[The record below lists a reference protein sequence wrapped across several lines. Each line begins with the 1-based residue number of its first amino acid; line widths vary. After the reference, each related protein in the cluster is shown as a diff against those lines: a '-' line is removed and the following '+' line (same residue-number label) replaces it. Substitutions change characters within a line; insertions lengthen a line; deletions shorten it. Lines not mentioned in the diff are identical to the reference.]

1 MSGTDLE
8 TLAASPRPVW
18 LWDPDRRRV
27 VRANRAAVAFFGEE
41 SLLDLV
47 ERPFDPREPGVAAL
61 ADPDL
66 RNAGE
71 AAAEKGGAELAL
83 DFPSVADG
91 PLKVRV
97 APHGLPDG
105 RTGLLVVALEPLP
118 PERLGQPGLLR
129 EVLEAMPLPVV
140 ALDASARPVYANPAA
155 REMFDDA
162 QLSGMSALFDDVH
175 DALKFLERAARAG
188 LAVTT
193 RHALTRT
200 GERDIRVT
208 ARLAESGG
216 PDGRIFTVILE
227 DVTERRL
234 LEKALERGGVP
245 GLDGVSARPRTEMTP
260 AVGMP
265 VETQAETGRGILS
278 EADVEAF
285 RRLSS
290 RPDADDAK
298 SPEGAVGKADR
309 KKGET
314 ATEERPAPA
323 RDAAPIESSSGKG
336 PEEEATPAGSPAAE
350 DAERERE
357 GTARKKGKEEGERR
371 PVVVIRSGGGERTPA
386 AETGEKPPSRKPSG
400 EEGASVAERTAEG
413 EPPMEKTRSQEPAE
427 EGTAKAGGS
436 GTRKPRARGTE
447 RPETPRL
454 VRDVLDH
461 RREPILLHRGG
472 TFYYANRAA
481 RETFGFDGDSDE
493 WDRLA
498 ARLLEARD
506 GGDVRLKDARG
517 KVRAFTLKRDV
528 FPWRDGAVVQS
539 TLHPVETEDDAP
551 DGEREE
557 DAPGSVERKDAGTT
571 GRTDGKEAAASRSG
585 RTTVLRIGGA
595 AAKGDAEEGR
605 AATGERGRSGETAK
619 RAAAPVVRIDVRA
632 GGGDDAATA
641 RGEERAGEPAAEPAP
656 SCDTGAV
663 DEELR
668 AILDTATDGIITLN
682 RQGEILS
689 FSAGAEALFGVP
701 LKEVVGRPFRE
712 LLDERSRRVLDDYL
726 DVLATGGEMAA
737 IYNEGRE
744 VTARVAGG
752 GTIPLFLTIGRLGR
766 RGDVDRPNKAA
777 FCVVVRDITQ
787 WKKTESELRRAKERA
802 ERSSAQ
808 KSRFLAAISHE
819 LRTPLNA
826 ILGFSDVMRQQRF
839 GEIGN
844 EKYLGYANDIHE
856 SGEHLLSLI
865 NDLLD
870 LSKIEAGKFELT
882 FEAVDLASI
891 ATDCLNLME
900 EQASR
905 GQVLLRRSIPD
916 GLPKVVADAR
926 SMKQIFL
933 NLLSN
938 AVKFTPPGGQV
949 MLSLKLTGA
958 GELVAAVSDTGP
970 GMTEEERELAL
981 KPFQRLSGEGREE
994 RPGTG
999 LGLPLTKALA
1009 EANKARFE
1017 LASTP
1022 GKGTTARI
1030 IFPTPRV
1037 LAG

>member
-1 MSGTDLE
+1 MNGSELD
-8 TLAASPRPVW
+8 TLAASSRPVW

-27 VRANRAAVAFFGEE
+27 IRANRAAVAFFGEE

-61 ADPDL
+61 ADPAV
-66 RNAGE
+66 RTTTPE
-71 AAAEKGGAELAL
+71 AEEPGGILLDL
-83 DFPSVADG
+83 DFPSVADR
-91 PLKVRV
+91 PLRVR
-97 APHGLPDG
+97 ALPHELPDG
-105 RTGLLVVALEPLP
+105 RAGVLVVALEPLS
-118 PERLGQPGLLR
+118 PERLGPPGLLR
-129 EVLEAMPLPVV
+129 DVLEAMPLPVI
-140 ALDASARPVYANPAA
+140 AFDASARPVYANPAA
-155 REMFDDA
+155 REMLDDA
-162 QLSGMSALFDDVH
+162 QMAGMSALFGNVH
-175 DALKFLERAARAG
+175 DALKFLDRAARAG

-193 RHALTRT
+193 RRAATRT
-200 GERDIRVT
+200 GERDIRIT
-208 ARLAESGG
+208 ARHVGTGAPEE
-216 PDGRIFTVILE
+216 RIFTVILE

-234 LEKALERGGVP
+234 LERALERGAGAMTA
-245 GLDGVSARPRTEMTP
+245 GLPAMAIPEETEWRRGGP
-260 AVGMP
+260 AGGERKV
-265 VETQAETGRGILS
+265 LS

-285 RRLSS
+285 HRLSS
-290 RPDADDAK
+290 RPEEGLREPRERKPAETRQAD
-298 SPEGAVGKADR
+298 
-309 KKGET
+309 ET
-314 ATEERPAPA
+314 
-323 RDAAPIESSSGKG
+323 
-336 PEEEATPAGSPAAE
+336 GSA
-350 DAERERE
+350 RERE
-357 GTARKKGKEEGERR
+357 PRRESRAEEPSGESGTARDEETSTDGTSTETAGHAAEAEKGAQRK
-371 PVVVIRSGGGERTPA
+371 VVIRARREDEGDAGSGRGGSERPSGGE
-386 AETGEKPPSRKPSG
+386 ETRK
-400 EEGASVAERTAEG
+400 A
-413 EPPMEKTRSQEPAE
+413 EPPVTGTPPART
-427 EGTAKAGGS
+427 G
-436 GTRKPRARGTE
+436 RGTE
-447 RPETPRL
+447 GGGRRKTERPDTPRL

-461 RREPILLHRGG
+461 RREPILLHRAG

-481 RETFGFDGDSDE
+481 RELFGYDE
-493 WDRLA
+493 DADAWDALA

-506 GGDVRLKDARG
+506 GSDLRLTDAQG
-517 KVRAFTLKRDV
+517 NAHLFTLKRDV

-539 TLHPVETEDDAP
+539 TLHPVET
-551 DGEREE
+551 
-557 DAPGSVERKDAGTT
+557 
-571 GRTDGKEAAASRSG
+571 DGKAVSGEEPEPSGKGKKEGGPAPEAAETSSG
-585 RTTVLRIGGA
+585 EAGGA
-595 AAKGDAEEGR
+595 RTVRPGGEVATAEEEKR
-605 AATGERGRSGETAK
+605 PAAPRSAQADESAEK
-619 RAAAPVVRIDVRA
+619 SARVPVVRIGVPT
-632 GGGDDAATA
+632 GQSGGDAGSARDGGRQGGTATETEAA
-641 RGEERAGEPAAEPAP
+641 
-656 SCDTGAV
+656 SCSTGAV

-689 FSAGAEALFGVP
+689 FSAGAEALFGLP
-701 LKEVVGRPFRE
+701 LKEVVGKPFRE
-712 LLDERSRRVLDDYL
+712 LLDARSRRILDDYL
-726 DVLATGGEMAA
+726 DVLSTGGEMAA

-744 VTARVAGG
+744 VTAKVAGG

-766 RGDVDRPNKAA
+766 RSEVDRPNKAA

-870 LSKIEAGKFELT
+870 LSKIEAGKFELS
-882 FEAVDLASI
+882 FEAVDLTAI

-900 EQASR
+900 EQAAR
-905 GQVLLRRSIPD
+905 AQVLLRRSIPD

-938 AVKFTPPGGQV
+938 AVKFTPAGGQV

-981 KPFQRLSGEGREE
+981 KPFQRLNGEGREGQ
-994 RPGTG
+994 PGTG
-999 LGLPLTKALA
+999 LGLPLTRALA

>member
-1 MSGTDLE
+1 MNGTELE
-8 TLAASPRPVW
+8 TLANSSRPVW
-18 LWDPDRRRV
+18 LWDPERRRV
-27 VRANRAAVAFFGEE
+27 VRANRAAATFFGEE
-41 SLLDLV
+41 SLLELV

-61 ADPDL
+61 GDPAL
-66 RNAGE
+66 RNAGITVGE
-71 AAAEKGGAELAL
+71 ESGVVLDL
-83 DFPSVADG
+83 DFPSVADR
-91 PLKVRV
+91 PLRVSV
-97 APHGLPDG
+97 APHALPDG
-105 RTGLLVVALEPLP
+105 RTGLLVVALESLS
-118 PERLGQPGLLR
+118 PERLGQSGLLR

-140 ALDASARPVYANPAA
+140 AFDVSARPVYANPAA

-162 QLSGMSALFDDVH
+162 QLAGMSALFDDVH

-193 RHALTRT
+193 RRGATRT
-200 GERDIRVT
+200 GERDIRIT
-208 ARLAESGG
+208 ARLAEGDV
-216 PDGRIFTVILE
+216 PEERIFTVILE

-234 LEKALERGGVP
+234 LERALERGVVP
-245 GLDGVSARPRTEMTP
+245 GSAGTSVTARGSKAQNSDR
-260 AVGMP
+260 
-265 VETQAETGRGILS
+265 GRAMLS

-285 RRLSS
+285 RRLSG
-290 RPDADDAK
+290 RPAADTRTSERQTSGNSGQGQEARPSLASGDRSQAPETA
-298 SPEGAVGKADR
+298 SAETTPVALPEGNGEPLAAPVEKNAEPGSEADGKKPHRVVIRAP
-309 KKGET
+309 KGESGRDSGDGE
-314 ATEERPAPA
+314 TEERSATSRKEGTDGQPEA
-323 RDAAPIESSSGKG
+323 RQP
-336 PEEEATPAGSPAAE
+336 
-350 DAERERE
+350 AEREL
-357 GTARKKGKEEGERR
+357 
-371 PVVVIRSGGGERTPA
+371 PVEKPDVEQPA
-386 AETGEKPPSRKPSG
+386 AAGAVETDAGK
-400 EEGASVAERTAEG
+400 T
-413 EPPMEKTRSQEPAE
+413 EPPRKR
-427 EGTAKAGGS
+427 KA
-436 GTRKPRARGTE
+436 E
-447 RPETPRL
+447 RPEVPGL

-461 RREPILLHRGG
+461 RREPILLHRGE
-472 TFYYANRAA
+472 TFYYANRKA
-481 RETFGFDGDSDE
+481 REVFGFDEDAEE
-493 WDRLA
+493 WDGLA
-498 ARLLEARD
+498 AVLLGARD
-506 GGDVRLKDARG
+506 GSDIRLPDVRGNMLP
-517 KVRAFTLKRDV
+517 FTLKRDV

-539 TLHPVETEDDAP
+539 TLYPVEDSGGAAGDGKPDEAP
-551 DGEREE
+551 QTMKREE
-557 DAPGSVERKDAGTT
+557 TEKQPEGGEPAS
-571 GRTDGKEAAASRSG
+571 SRSG
-585 RTTVLRIGGA
+585 RETVVRIGGR
-595 AAKGDAEEGR
+595 AAK
-605 AATGERGRSGETAK
+605 SETARDVARKAEPSDTETEQRK
-619 RAAAPVVRIDVRA
+619 RPEISARNADVPVVRISVPA
-632 GGGDDAATA
+632 GDGGSEA
-641 RGEERAGEPAAEPAP
+641 PAAEREKGAGAPVEEAAAPA
-656 SCDTGAV
+656 CETTAI

-701 LKEVVGRPFRE
+701 LKEVVGKPFRE
-712 LLDERSRRVLDDYL
+712 LLDERSQRILDDYL
-726 DVLATGGEMAA
+726 DVLSTGGEMAA

-744 VTARVAGG
+744 VTAKVAGG

-766 RGDVDRPNKAA
+766 RGDVERPNKAA

-787 WKKTESELRRAKERA
+787 WKKTESELRQAKERA

-882 FEAVDLASI
+882 FEAVDLAAI
-891 ATDCLNLME
+891 AGDCLNLME

-916 GLPKVVADAR
+916 GLPKVVADVR

-949 MLSLKLTGA
+949 MLSLKLTGS

-981 KPFQRLSGEGREE
+981 KPFQRLSSKGRED

-999 LGLPLTKALA
+999 LGLPLTRALA

>member
-1 MSGTDLE
+1 MNGTELE

-61 ADPDL
+61 GDPAL
-66 RNAGE
+66 RDAGAGE
-71 AAAEKGGAELAL
+71 EDGTILDL
-83 DFPSVADG
+83 DFPSVADR
-91 PLKVRV
+91 PLKVR
-97 APHGLPDG
+97 ATPHELPDG
-105 RTGLLVVALEPLP
+105 RMGVLVASLEDLS
-118 PERLGQPGLLR
+118 PERLGQSGLLR
-129 EVLEAMPLPVV
+129 EVLEAMPLPV
-140 ALDASARPVYANPAA
+140 AAFDASARPVYANPAA
-155 REMFDDA
+155 REMFDDS
-162 QLSGMSALFDDVH
+162 QLAGMSALFDDMH
-175 DALKFLERAARAG
+175 DALKFLDRAARAG

-193 RHALTRT
+193 RRAFTRT
-200 GERDIRVT
+200 GARDIRIT
-208 ARLAESGG
+208 ARLAESGA
-216 PDGRIFTVILE
+216 PDDRIFTVILE

-234 LEKALERGGVP
+234 LEKALERGTVP
-245 GLDGVSARPRTEMTP
+245 GLTGGRMAARSGGRPERP
-260 AVGMP
+260 A
-265 VETQAETGRGILS
+265 EAGRKVLS

-290 RPDADDAK
+290 RPEGDERKPQRRMPAAPVQE
-298 SPEGAVGKADR
+298 PEAEEPKKNRASAAPHDG
-309 KKGET
+309 KGE
-314 ATEERPAPA
+314 ENKPGPAEVSA
-323 RDAAPIESSSGKG
+323 
-336 PEEEATPAGSPAAE
+336 AGSDGPDE
-350 DAERERE
+350 Q
-357 GTARKKGKEEGERR
+357 ARS
-371 PVVVIRSGGGERTPA
+371 VVVIRPKEEKGSDGLAKAHDRSVAPREKQEDDAPRKPA
-386 AETGEKPPSRKPSG
+386 AE
-400 EEGASVAERTAEG
+400 
-413 EPPMEKTRSQEPAE
+413 RSARREAPAE
-427 EGTAKAGGS
+427 KSGAENSADVKAEETDKRGGTPA
-436 GTRKPRARGTE
+436 RKRRVE
-447 RPETPRL
+447 RPQAPRL

-461 RREPILLHRGG
+461 RREPILLHRGE
-472 TFYYANRAA
+472 TFYYANRMA
-481 RETFGFDGDSDE
+481 RELFGFDAESEE

-498 ARLLEARD
+498 AVLLEARD
-506 GGDVRLKDARG
+506 GGEIRLPDVHG
-517 KVRAFTLKRDV
+517 NMHSFTLKRDV

-539 TLHPVETEDDAP
+539 TLYPMEGGDRTADDGKPDVASETAQRN
-551 DGEREE
+551 G
-557 DAPGSVERKDAGTT
+557 
-571 GRTDGKEAAASRSG
+571 TDGHPQERDAATSRPG
-585 RTTVLRIGGA
+585 RATVVRIGSRP
-595 AAKGDAEEGR
+595 AKAKPAED
-605 AATGERGRSGETAK
+605 ATGEAERPGVDRDRRKKTGESAK
-619 RAAAPVVRIDVRA
+619 RVVAPVVRISVLA
-632 GGGDDAATA
+632 GGGDVAPA
-641 RGEERAGEPAAEPAP
+641 RRKESADTPAEQAPAP
-656 SCDTGAV
+656 ACDTGAV

-689 FSAGAEALFGVP
+689 FSAGAEALFG
-701 LKEVVGRPFRE
+701 LSLNEVVGKPFRD
-712 LLDERSRRVLDDYL
+712 LLDERSQRILDDYL
-726 DVLATGGEMAA
+726 DVLSTGGEMAA

-744 VTARVAGG
+744 VTAKVAGG

-766 RGDVDRPNKAA
+766 RGDVERPNKAA

-905 GQVLLRRSIPD
+905 RQVLLRRSIPD

-926 SMKQIFL
+926 SMKQVFL

-949 MLSLKLTGA
+949 MLSLKMTGA

-999 LGLPLTKALA
+999 LGLPLTRALV

>member
-1 MSGTDLE
+1 MNGTELE
-8 TLAASPRPVW
+8 TLAASSRPVW

-27 VRANRAAVAFFGEE
+27 VRANRAAVTFFGEE

-61 ADPDL
+61 GDPAFRDAV
-66 RNAGE
+66 AGDGE
-71 AAAEKGGAELAL
+71 EGGTVLEL
-83 DFPSVADG
+83 DFPSVADR

-105 RTGLLVVALEPLP
+105 RTGVLVVALEPLS

-140 ALDASARPVYANPAA
+140 ALDAAARPVYANPAA
-155 REMFDDA
+155 REMFDDS
-162 QLSGMSALFDDVH
+162 QLAGMSALFDDVH
-175 DALKFLERAARAG
+175 DALKFLDRAARAG

-193 RHALTRT
+193 RRAATRT
-200 GERDIRVT
+200 GERDIRIT
-208 ARLAESGG
+208 ARLADGDG
-216 PDGRIFTVILE
+216 PDERIFTVILE

-234 LEKALERGGVP
+234 LEKALERGAVP
-245 GLDGVSARPRTEMTP
+245 ELAAPDMQARRAGEASAG
-260 AVGMP
+260 A
-265 VETQAETGRGILS
+265 GRKVLS

-285 RRLSS
+285 HHLSS
-290 RPDADDAK
+290 RPEADAPSSPRQAPGTSGRKAESTAAGGERPQASAETPEKAAPVAK
-298 SPEGAVGKADR
+298 PEGKETTPAAPVE
-309 KKGET
+309 ET
-314 ATEERPAPA
+314 AGRNGDAEEENARRVVVIRAPEGKDRGKTGTDEAEERPAS
-323 RDAAPIESSSGKG
+323 RQENDAARPS
-336 PEEEATPAGSPAAE
+336 ATERP
-350 DAERERE
+350 AERK
-357 GTARKKGKEEGERR
+357 A
-371 PVVVIRSGGGERTPA
+371 P
-386 AETGEKPPSRKPSG
+386 
-400 EEGASVAERTAEG
+400 AERPGAAKPAQADGREA
-413 EPPMEKTRSQEPAE
+413 PP
-427 EGTAKAGGS
+427 
-436 GTRKPRARGTE
+436 RKRRTE

-461 RREPILLHRGG
+461 RREPILLHRGE

-481 RETFGFDGDSDE
+481 REIFGFDGDSEE

-498 ARLLEARD
+498 AVLLEARD
-506 GGDVRLKDARG
+506 GSDIRLPDVRGNMRP
-517 KVRAFTLKRDV
+517 FTLKRDV

-539 TLHPVETEDDAP
+539 TLYPVEEDDGET
-551 DGEREE
+551 DGKTDGTPE
-557 DAPGSVERKDAGTT
+557 AVERKKAE
-571 GRTDGKEAAASRSG
+571 GRPEGRETPSARSG
-585 RTTVLRIGGA
+585 RATVVRIGGRP
-595 AAKGDAEEGR
+595 AKAETAGDA
-605 AATGERGRSGETAK
+605 ATEAERSGVDAERTKKVEGAAK
-619 RAAAPVVRIDVRA
+619 RAGAPVVRIGVPDGE
-632 GGGDDAATA
+632 GGGDATPA
-641 RGEERAGEPAAEPAP
+641 RKEERAAAPAEETTAPA
-656 SCDTGAV
+656 CDTGAV

-701 LKEVVGRPFRE
+701 LKEVVGKPFRE
-712 LLDERSRRVLDDYL
+712 LLDERSRRILDDYL
-726 DVLATGGEMAA
+726 DVLSTGGEMAA

-744 VTARVAGG
+744 VTAKVAGG

-766 RGDVDRPNKAA
+766 RGDVERPNKAA

-787 WKKTESELRRAKERA
+787 WKKTESELRQAKERA

-882 FEAVDLASI
+882 FEAVDLTAI

-981 KPFQRLSGEGREE
+981 KPFQRLTGKGREE

-999 LGLPLTKALA
+999 LGLPLTRALA

>member
-1 MSGTDLE
+1 MNGTELE
-8 TLAASPRPVW
+8 TLAASSRPVW
-18 LWDPDRRRV
+18 LWDPERRRV

-61 ADPDL
+61 GDPAL
-66 RNAGE
+66 RNADVNAGE
-71 AAAEKGGAELAL
+71 EGGAVLEL
-83 DFPSVADG
+83 DFPSVADRS
-91 PLKVRV
+91 LKVRA
-97 APHGLPDG
+97 APHELPDG
-105 RTGLLVVALEPLP
+105 RPGVLVVALEPLS

-140 ALDASARPVYANPAA
+140 ALDAAARPVYANPAA
-155 REMFDDA
+155 REMFDDS
-162 QLSGMSALFDDVH
+162 QLAGMSALFGDVH
-175 DALKFLERAARAG
+175 DALKFLQRATRAG
-188 LAVTT
+188 LAVAT
-193 RHALTRT
+193 RRAFTRT
-200 GERDIRVT
+200 GERDIRIT
-208 ARLAESGG
+208 ARLAENGG
-216 PDGRIFTVILE
+216 PDDRIFTVILE

-234 LEKALERGGVP
+234 LEKALERSTAP
-245 GLDGVSARPRTEMTP
+245 GLALPDSEARKTREISA
-260 AVGMP
+260 G
-265 VETQAETGRGILS
+265 TGRKGLS
-278 EADVEAF
+278 KADVEAF

-290 RPDADDAK
+290 RPEINASASPRQTPGRSGQETK
-298 SPEGAVGKADR
+298 TPVAGRKLPREPEAAPVARPEGREGITAAPVEEKAVRSSQLDEEKTRRGGEGRLSEEKNGGDSGDGKP
-309 KKGET
+309 
-314 ATEERPAPA
+314 EERPAT
-323 RDAAPIESSSGKG
+323 RQEDDAACPSVTERPEERKVPAQPSGAERPAAMKSAQMGARETESS
-336 PEEEATPAGSPAAE
+336 
-350 DAERERE
+350 
-357 GTARKKGKEEGERR
+357 RR
-371 PVVVIRSGGGERTPA
+371 RR
-386 AETGEKPPSRKPSG
+386 
-400 EEGASVAERTAEG
+400 
-413 EPPMEKTRSQEPAE
+413 
-427 EGTAKAGGS
+427 
-436 GTRKPRARGTE
+436 TE

-461 RREPILLHRGG
+461 RHEPILLHRGG
-472 TFYYANRAA
+472 TFYYANRVA
-481 RETFGFDGDSDE
+481 REIFGFDENSEE

-498 ARLLEARD
+498 AVLLEARD
-506 GGDVRLKDARG
+506 GSDVRLPDVHGNLRP
-517 KVRAFTLKRDV
+517 FTLKRDV

-539 TLHPVETEDDAP
+539 TLYPVEEN
-551 DGEREE
+551 DGEAEGEGPAETAVVAKQEEREE
-557 DAPGSVERKDAGTT
+557 SPERRETS
-571 GRTDGKEAAASRSG
+571 AARSG
-585 RTTVLRIGGA
+585 RTTVVRIGGRQDSKEA
-595 AAKGDAEEGR
+595 AGDA
-605 AATGERGRSGETAK
+605 ATEPESSGTDTERPKRSGESAK
-619 RAAAPVVRIDVRA
+619 RAEAPMVRI
-632 GGGDDAATA
+632 GI
-641 RGEERAGEPAAEPAP
+641 PAANGDGDTAPTREEKRVGPPAEETTAP
-656 SCDTGAV
+656 ACDTDAV

-701 LKEVVGRPFRE
+701 LKEVVGKPFRD
-712 LLDERSRRVLDDYL
+712 LLDERSRRILDDYL
-726 DVLATGGEMAA
+726 DVLSTGGEMAA

-744 VTARVAGG
+744 VTAKVAGG

-981 KPFQRLSGEGREE
+981 KPFQRLAGKGREE

-999 LGLPLTKALA
+999 LGLPLTRALV

>member
-1 MSGTDLE
+1 MNGTELE

-61 ADPDL
+61 GDPAL
-66 RNAGE
+66 RDAGAGE
-71 AAAEKGGAELAL
+71 EDGTILDL
-83 DFPSVADG
+83 DFPSVADR
-91 PLKVRV
+91 PLKVRTT
-97 APHGLPDG
+97 PHELPDG
-105 RTGLLVVALEPLP
+105 RMGVLVAALENLS
-118 PERLGQPGLLR
+118 PERLGQSGLLR
-129 EVLEAMPLPVV
+129 EVLEAMPLPV
-140 ALDASARPVYANPAA
+140 AAFDASARPVYANPAA
-155 REMFDDA
+155 REMFDDS
-162 QLSGMSALFDDVH
+162 QLAGMSALFDDMH

-193 RHALTRT
+193 RRALTRT
-200 GERDIRVT
+200 GARDIRIT
-208 ARLAESGG
+208 ARLAESGA
-216 PDGRIFTVILE
+216 PDDRIFTVILE

-234 LEKALERGGVP
+234 LEKAFERGTVP
-245 GLDGVSARPRTEMTP
+245 GLTGGRMPARSGGGPERP
-260 AVGMP
+260 
-265 VETQAETGRGILS
+265 AETGRKVLS

-290 RPDADDAK
+290 RPEGDGRKPQRRMPAAPV
-298 SPEGAVGKADR
+298 PEPEAGEPKKTRAAAAPHDG
-309 KKGET
+309 KGE
-314 ATEERPAPA
+314 ESRPGPA
-323 RDAAPIESSSGKG
+323 GANAAGSDG
-336 PEEEATPAGSPAAE
+336 PEEQ
-350 DAERERE
+350 
-357 GTARKKGKEEGERR
+357 ARS
-371 PVVVIRSGGGERTPA
+371 VVVIRPSEENGGDGLAKADDRSAVSREKQEDDAPREPA
-386 AETGEKPPSRKPSG
+386 AERSSRR
-400 EEGASVAERTAEG
+400 ET
-413 EPPMEKTRSQEPAE
+413 PAE
-427 EGTAKAGGS
+427 KS
-436 GTRKPRARGTE
+436 GAEPSADVKPEETDKRGAAPARKRRVE
-447 RPETPRL
+447 RPEAPR
-454 VRDVLDH
+454 
-461 RREPILLHRGG
+461 
-472 TFYYANRAA
+472 YYANRMA
-481 RETFGFDGDSDE
+481 RELFGFDAESEE

-498 ARLLEARD
+498 AVLLEARD
-506 GGDVRLKDARG
+506 GGDIRLPDVHG
-517 KVRAFTLKRDV
+517 NMHSFTLKRDV

-539 TLHPVETEDDAP
+539 TLYPVESDDRTADDGKP
-551 DGEREE
+551 DVASETARRNG
-557 DAPGSVERKDAGTT
+557 
-571 GRTDGKEAAASRSG
+571 TDGRPQERDAATSRPG
-585 RTTVLRIGGA
+585 RATVVRIGSRPAKAEPADGA
-595 AAKGDAEEGR
+595 AGKAEQPGADR
-605 AATGERGRSGETAK
+605 ARRQKPEESTK
-619 RAAAPVVRIDVRA
+619 RAAAPVVRIGVSA
-632 GGGDDAATA
+632 GGGDVAPA
-641 RGEERAGEPAAEPAP
+641 RRKESVDIPAEQAPAP
-656 SCDTGAV
+656 ACDTGAV

-689 FSAGAEALFGVP
+689 FSAGAEALFGLS
-701 LKEVVGRPFRE
+701 LKEVVGKPFRD
-712 LLDERSRRVLDDYL
+712 LLDERSRRILDDYL
-726 DVLATGGEMAA
+726 DVLSTGGEMAA

-744 VTARVAGG
+744 VTAKVAGG

-766 RGDVDRPNKAA
+766 RGDVERPNKAA

-905 GQVLLRRSIPD
+905 RQVLLRRSIPD

-926 SMKQIFL
+926 SMKQVFL

-949 MLSLKLTGA
+949 MLSLKMTGA

-999 LGLPLTKALA
+999 LGLPLTRALV

>member
-1 MSGTDLE
+1 MNGTELE
-8 TLAASPRPVW
+8 TLAASSRPVW
-18 LWDPDRRRV
+18 LWDPERRRV

-47 ERPFDPREPGVAAL
+47 ERPFDPRESGVAAL
-61 ADPDL
+61 GDPAL
-66 RNAGE
+66 RSAVAGDGE
-71 AAAEKGGAELAL
+71 GGGTVLEL
-83 DFPSVADG
+83 DFPSVADR

-97 APHGLPDG
+97 APHPLPDG
-105 RTGLLVVALEPLP
+105 RTGVLVVALEPLS

-140 ALDASARPVYANPAA
+140 ALDAAARPVYANPAA
-155 REMFDDA
+155 REMFDDS
-162 QLSGMSALFDDVH
+162 QLAGMSALFDDVH

-193 RHALTRT
+193 RRAATRT
-200 GERDIRVT
+200 GERDIRIT
-208 ARLAESGG
+208 ARLADGGG
-216 PDGRIFTVILE
+216 PDERIFTVILE

-234 LEKALERGGVP
+234 LEKALERGAVP
-245 GLDGVSARPRTEMTP
+245 GLAAPDVQVRRAGEAP
-260 AVGMP
+260 AG
-265 VETQAETGRGILS
+265 AGRKVLS

-290 RPDADDAK
+290 RPEADAPASPRQAPGTSGRKAESTAAGGERPQAPAETPKEAAPAAK
-298 SPEGAVGKADR
+298 PEEREMTSAAPVR
-309 KKGET
+309 ET
-314 ATEERPAPA
+314 AA
-323 RDAAPIESSSGKG
+323 RNGNA
-336 PEEEATPAGSPAAE
+336 EEE
-350 DAERERE
+350 
-357 GTARKKGKEEGERR
+357 TARR
-371 PVVVIRSGGGERTPA
+371 VVVIRPPEGKDGAKTGDGEAEERSASRQENDA
-386 AETGEKPPSRKPSG
+386 ARPSATERP
-400 EEGASVAERTAEG
+400 AERKA
-413 EPPMEKTRSQEPAE
+413 PAE
-427 EGTAKAGGS
+427 EPGTEGAGAAKPAQADGREAAP
-436 GTRKPRARGTE
+436 RKRRTE

-461 RREPILLHRGG
+461 RHEPILLHRGG
-472 TFYYANRAA
+472 TFYYANKAA
-481 RETFGFDGDSDE
+481 REIFGFDGDSEE

-498 ARLLEARD
+498 AALLEARD
-506 GGDVRLKDARG
+506 GSEIRLPDVHGNMRP
-517 KVRAFTLKRDV
+517 FTLKRDV

-539 TLHPVETEDDAP
+539 TLHPVDEEDHGADGKADGTPEAAERKETEKRP
-551 DGEREE
+551 EGRE
-557 DAPGSVERKDAGTT
+557 
-571 GRTDGKEAAASRSG
+571 ASSTRSG
-585 RTTVLRIGGA
+585 RATVVRIGGRP
-595 AAKGDAEEGR
+595 AKAETAGDAATESESSGADAERTKRSEE
-605 AATGERGRSGETAK
+605 SAK
-619 RAAAPVVRIDVRA
+619 RASAPVVRIGVPA
-632 GGGDDAATA
+632 GEGGGDAVPA
-641 RGEERAGEPAAEPAP
+641 REEERAATPAEETASPA
-656 SCDTGAV
+656 CDTGAV

-701 LKEVVGRPFRE
+701 LKEVVGKPFRE
-712 LLDERSRRVLDDYL
+712 LLDERSRRILDDYL
-726 DVLATGGEMAA
+726 DVLSTGGEMAA

-744 VTARVAGG
+744 VTAKVAGG